1 LAPVLTPHP
10 IAYWLR
16 QLGDEAEAYRE
27 KALRHLEKRGI
38 IRRQERKILWVFGV
52 RRYPLVN
59 DQEVRE
65 VKLRILGVVL
75 GNDIPTPHDIMLTCL
90 AESCGLFR
98 YILSAHEADTA
109 STRIAQVARM
119 DLIGQ
124 AVAKSV
130 TDIDSAIALASGY
143 R

>member
-1 LAPVLTPHP
+1 MF
-10 IAYWLR
+10 
-16 QLGDEAEAYRE
+16 G
-27 KALRHLEKRGI
+27 KRS
-38 IRRQERKILWVFGV
+38 
-52 RRYPLVN
+52 YPLQN
-59 DQEVRE
+59 DKEMRE

-75 GNDIPTPHDIMLTCL
+75 GDDIPTPHDVMLTGL

-98 YILSAHEADTA
+98 YILSAHEAETA
-109 STRIAQVARM
+109 TARIAQVARM

-130 TDIDSAIALASGY
+130 TDIDSAIALAAGY